1 MSRRMLQVVNGFLA
15 LLTIGLAAM
24 SLIFGGNSPVYGD
37 AEIPTLP
44 TLDSNLR
51 FFGGLGAG
59 LGIMLLWI
67 TPRIEEHTFVF
78 RGLWLTALLGG
89 IGRVIS
95 MVAVG
100 MPALPMVIFTA
111 IEVPLVPILIYWQ
124 KQVAQSSDGQ

>member
-1 MSRRMLQVVNGFLA
+1 MSRTMLQVVNGVLA
-15 LLTIGLAAM
+15 LLTIALAVM
-24 SLIFGGNSPVYGD
+24 SLVFGGNSPIYGD
-37 AEIPTLP
+37 AEIPPLP

-59 LGIMLLWI
+59 IGIMLLWI
-67 TPRIEEHTFVF
+67 TPRIEAYSFVF

-100 MPALPMVIFTA
+100 MPSLPMVIFTA

-124 KQVAQSSDGQ
+124 NQVSKASMD

>member
-1 MSRRMLQVVNGFLA
+1 MSRTMLQVVNGVIA
-15 LLTIGLAAM
+15 VLTIALAAM
-24 SLIFGGNSPVYGD
+24 SLLFGGNSPIYGEV
-37 AEIPTLP
+37 EIPALP

-59 LGIMLLWI
+59 IGIMLLWI
-67 TPRIEEHTFVF
+67 TPRIEEYTFVF

-100 MPALPMVIFTA
+100 MPSLPMVIFTA
-111 IEVPLVPILIYWQ
+111 IEVPLVPILIYWHN
-124 KQVAQSSDGQ
+124 QVSQASRN